1 MGEQGDQMHRLF
13 VGIRPPAD
21 IRDRL
26 IDTMEAVEDA
36 RWQGEDQLHLT
47 LRFIGEVDTP
57 CANDLAAALAR
68 IEMPDFTLALDG
80 VGHFERKG
88 VPRAIWAGLSD
99 SPELRR
105 LRAKVERACQ
115 EAGLEPE
122 TRRFH
127 PHVTLA
133 RLGRSSGDIVE
144 WTARNAR
151 LSSEPFPVEAF
162 ILFESELTRQGSV
175 YRAVSRYPLAQKA

>member
-1 MGEQGDQMHRLF
+1 MHRLF

-36 RWQGEDQLHLT
+36 RWQGEDQLHIT
-47 LRFIGEVDTP
+47 LRFIGEVDAP
-57 CANDLAAALAR
+57 CANDLAARLAR
-68 IEMPDFTLALDG
+68 IDMPAFSLALQG

-88 VPRAIWAGLSD
+88 VPRAIWAGLAN

-105 LRAKVERACQ
+105 LRGKVERACQ
-115 EAGLEPE
+115 ESGIEPE

-127 PHVTLA
+127 PHITVA
-133 RLGRSSGDIVE
+133 RLGRSSGGIAW
-144 WTARNAR
+144 WTGANSH
-151 LSSEPFPVEAF
+151 LSSDPFDVDAF
-162 ILFESELTRQGSV
+162 VLFESELTPNGSI
-175 YRAVSRYPLAQKA
+175 YLAVARYALA